1 METESRSRNRKRYSD
16 RQENFEREASVTF
29 SHLFLDV
36 VLQRLSVSV
45 LIIRFKKLKLEGTD
59 FNIFARYAKKKR
71 FFFHLV
77 IFIVHIKTRY
87 NVRSLRPQNTS
98 VVILSASTMFVKV

>member
-45 LIIRFKKLKLEGTD
+45 LIIRFKELKLEGTD
-59 FNIFARYAKKKR
+59 FNIFARYAKKI
-71 FFFHLV
+71 FFHLV